1 MKTYNFKKLFEYA
14 GKEYEVLWAECYKI
28 FFKTGV
34 LTYEGTTT
42 LYFTDIEDSLR
53 ESNIRWASGDT
64 ESALRILRSFI
75 NDECITRDIKISH
88 K

>member
-28 FFKTGV
+28 FIKSGV

-42 LYFTDIEDSLR
+42 FYYDDIVDSLR
-53 ESNIRWASGDT
+53 DDVFWGSTNSEAIR
-64 ESALRILRSFI
+64 IIRSFI
-75 NDECITRDIKISH
+75 DEECITRDIKITH